1 MRTIGLKIESPVE
14 VEETVEEVEETVDE
28 AEASVKRGTSK
39 KK

>member
-14 VEETVEEVEETVDE
+14 VETHVEVEETVDE
-28 AEASVKRGTSK
+28 AEAPVKRGTSK

>member
-14 VEETVEEVEETVDE
+14 VEETVEEVEETAEGVE
-28 AEASVKRGTSK
+28 APVKRGTSK